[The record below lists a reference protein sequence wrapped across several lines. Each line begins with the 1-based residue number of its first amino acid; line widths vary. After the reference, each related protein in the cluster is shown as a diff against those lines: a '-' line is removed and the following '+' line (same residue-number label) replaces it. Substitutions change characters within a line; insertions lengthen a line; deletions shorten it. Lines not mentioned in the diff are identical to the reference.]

1 MKKKLIYCAIIVVFT
16 VLLVVL
22 CLDNRFYKH
31 TINNPFDIRVTELR
45 IYDDYSS
52 EESITKD
59 GKRLSITVDIDN
71 KTE

>member
-31 TINNPFDIRVTELR
+31 TINNPFNIRVTELR
-45 IYDDYSS
+45 ITM
-52 EESITKD
+52 IIAR
-59 GKRLSITVDIDN
+59 KRVQRKMGNAYPSR
-71 KTE
+71 